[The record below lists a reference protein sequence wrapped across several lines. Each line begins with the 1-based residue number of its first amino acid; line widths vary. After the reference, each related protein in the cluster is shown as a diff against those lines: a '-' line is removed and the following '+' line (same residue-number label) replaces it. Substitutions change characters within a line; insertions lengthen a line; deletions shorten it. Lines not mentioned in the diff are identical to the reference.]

1 MADGWLTSKLVGV
14 AIYGPE
20 NKKVGSIIDVLMK
33 PDGNADSMV
42 IGLGGFLGIGEKDVS
57 VAFDQVIFSDQP
69 VAKRMADPTMAP
81 ITAQTTKPRRI
92 QPRRPTQT
100 EARLAPI
107 MARLR

>member
-81 ITAQTTKPRRI
+81 ITAQTDKTS
-92 QPRRPTQT
+92 TDST
-100 EARLAPI
+100 EAANANEARLAPI